1 MNKNSKIE
9 LLKELITLQ
18 AKIDNILE
26 NNPQKNLSSELII
39 AIFFEKIV
47 NSKELQD
54 SFYNFLK
61 DVNEEDYNIFLHD
74 TYQEKE
80 NIYKIAFS
88 KLNEEERYELLDKN
102 IESELLCLKNENFFA
117 YYNLNTIKNNI
128 IKNAINY
135 LKYIEIKED
144 YMPISKSIV
153 ITTDFLN
160 FIDKNKNLA
169 TTEEDPKTIVNYLEC
184 NNIFP
189 NLKSPDRNYNKTKK
203 K

>member
-26 NNPQKNLSSELII
+26 NNLQKNLSSESII

-54 SFYNFLK
+54 SFYIFLK
-61 DVNEEDYNIFLHD
+61 EVNEEYYNIFLHG

-144 YMPISKSIV
+144 YMPISKSYIK
-153 ITTDFLN
+153 IHS
-160 FIDKNKNLA
+160 
-169 TTEEDPKTIVNYLEC
+169 NYH
-184 NNIFP
+184 
-189 NLKSPDRNYNKTKK
+189 
-203 K
+203 